1 MNIIQ
6 NIVLF
11 FKKIFKKEDNIK
23 KIDAPKDVKTNKTNF
38 VNSLRVNIIKK
49 KKKPETLVCY
59 GDGLGIKGK
68 IEY

>member
-1 MNIIQ
+1 MGVIQ

-11 FKKIFKKEDNIK
+11 FKRIFKKEDNIK
-23 KIDAPKDVKTNKTNF
+23 MIEAPAKENEGKIDF
-38 VNSLRVNIIKK
+38 VNSLKVNIIKK